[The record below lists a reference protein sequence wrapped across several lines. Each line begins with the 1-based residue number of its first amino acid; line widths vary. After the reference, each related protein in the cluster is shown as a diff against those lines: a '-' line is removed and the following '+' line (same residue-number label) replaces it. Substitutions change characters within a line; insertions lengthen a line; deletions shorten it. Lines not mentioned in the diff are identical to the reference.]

1 MKTLIKHFIENNPKE
16 VLEKS
21 LFDCHVKGLHS
32 IMLLDSPGKTIR
44 LYLTDKD
51 HELNPFMNRVINVGY
66 HPHHCDLTFKIVTGQ
81 LVNIIAEESND
92 LDFDF
97 EIDKYLYK
105 SKISKGKMRFDHIG
119 KVDMKIINK
128 KYLIKGDE
136 LFMRAD
142 EIHTVSVEKNKVCA
156 WLVFEGKKDP
166 KYIPYCYSTTNL
178 NYQSGENLYTK
189 PEYIN
194 QIIEL
199 LNKNN
204 LIK

>member
-44 LYLTDKD
+44 LYVTDKD
-51 HELNPFMNRVINVGY
+51 HELNPFIDRVMNVGL
-66 HPHHCDLTFKIVTGQ
+66 HSHHCDLTFKIVTGQ
-81 LVNIIAEESND
+81 LVNIIAEESDD

-97 EIDKYLYK
+97 EIYKYLYK
-105 SKISKGKMRFDHIG
+105 SKITKSEMRFDHIG
-119 KVDMKIINK
+119 KVDMKITNK

-156 WLVFEGKKDP
+156 WLVFEGKEDP
-166 KYIPYCYSTTNL
+166 KYTPYCYSTTNL
-178 NYQSGENLYTK
+178 NYQDGENLYNK

-199 LNKNN
+199 LNKTG
-204 LIK
+204 IIH